1 MVTGADVVQYA
12 RQQLGDPYVFG
23 AEGPDAFDCS
33 GLVQYVYKHFG
44 LNTPRTTYDMARSDK
59 LQRIA
64 RKDLQPGDLIFS
76 NWIGRP
82 SSHVGIYAGNNQIIE
97 APEPGKDVM
106 VTKLGPGYW
115 SHVDGYRRVPGV
127 DGTRGASSATG
138 TGNLVD
144 PVGAAASQIL
154 GPAGQLI
161 GTLVTSPANVTS
173 ALTNIGTAMAGVAS
187 GAAEMGKLATLA
199 SKAFLPSNIMRGGF
213 IVGGVICVLIG
224 VWFLAREIKE

>member
-1 MVTGADVVQYA
+1 MAVSGADVVAYA

-23 AEGPDAFDCS
+23 AEGPNAFDCS

-59 LQRIA
+59 LQKIS

-76 NWIGRP
+76 NWIGRQ
-82 SSHVGIYAGNNQIIE
+82 SSHVGIYAGNGQIIE

-127 DGTRGASSATG
+127 DGAAGATAAAGGSRGSLA
-138 TGNLVD
+138 D
-144 PVGAAASQIL
+144 PVGQIL
-154 GPAGQLI
+154 GPAGQIIGNLI
-161 GTLVTSPANVTS
+161 TAPTDVTS
-173 ALTNIGTAMAGVAS
+173 ALTNVGTSLAGVAA
-187 GAAEMGKLATLA
+187 GAAEMGKLAELA
-199 SKAFLPSNIMRGGF
+199 SKAFLPNNIMRGGF
-213 IVGGVICVLIG
+213 IFGGVVCVLIG